1 MKESMVVGT
10 RASPLALA
18 QTGIVINL
26 LKRKN
31 RQSGLWFEI
40 KKIKTEGDLGIT
52 GKDTFTKAIDLAL
65 ESSEIDIA
73 IHSLKDVPVLTSKK
87 LEISA
92 FPERESPYDVLIT
105 KRKKETLDTLPR
117 SAKVGTSSIRRAIQ
131 LKAVRP
137 DIEIVEI
144 HGNVQTR
151 LEKLRTADLDALILA
166 RAGLKR
172 LKLNQGK
179 ILPREVM
186 LPAPGQG
193 CLAVMTR
200 RNDLRTRKIV
210 STIDDEDTRSAVSAE
225 LAFSRTLGGGCNL
238 PIAAL
243 ANVNGDRIVL
253 DGMVQSA
260 NSKPVI
266 TRSRIEGS
274 RKDAEKLGRKLA
286 LQLKKAAM
294 EK

>member
-1 MKESMVVGT
+1 MKESIVVGT

-18 QTGIVINL
+18 QTKIVINL
-26 LKRKN
+26 LKRENKQL
-31 RQSGLWFEI
+31 RFEI
-40 KKIKTEGDLGIT
+40 KKIKTEGDLGVN
-52 GKDTFTKAIDLAL
+52 GKDTFTKAIDRAL
-65 ESSEIDIA
+65 ESSEIDLA
-73 IHSLKDVPVLTSKK
+73 VHSMKDVPVLTSKK

-92 FPERESPYDVLIT
+92 FPKRESPYDVLIT
-105 KRKKETLDTLPR
+105 KRKRETLDTLPK
-117 SAKVGTSSIRRAIQ
+117 SAKIGTSSVRRAIQ
-131 LKAVRP
+131 LTAARP

-151 LEKLRTADLDALILA
+151 LKKLRTTDLDALILA

-179 ILPREVM
+179 ILSKEVM

-200 RNDLRTRKIV
+200 RNDPRIRKIA
-210 STIDDEDTRSAVSAE
+210 STIDDEDTRSAVTAE
-225 LAFSRTLGGGCNL
+225 RAFSRTLGGGCNL

-243 ANVNGDRIVL
+243 ATVNGDKLVL
-253 DGMVQSA
+253 DGMVEST
-260 NSKPVI
+260 NSRPVI
-266 TRSRIEGS
+266 ARSHIEGA
-274 RKDAEKLGRKLA
+274 RKDADKLGRKLA
-286 LQLKKAAM
+286 LQLKRVAM